1 MEFEIL
7 RTSAIKVK
15 PARGKYK
22 DLLLAIKALK
32 YGQSIFVPADDGKIS
47 LYRANLYSYQCRK
60 LMPRVHINR
69 CEGGLAIRLW
79 D

>member
-1 MEFEIL
+1 MEFEIV
-7 RTSAIKVK
+7 RTSAVKVSHS
-15 PARGKYK
+15 RGKYR
-22 DLLLAIKALK
+22 DLLLAIKSLK
-32 YGQSIFVPADDGKIS
+32 VGQSIFVPTDAGGVS
-47 LYRANLYSYQCRK
+47 LYRSNLYSYQCRK